1 MFYSKVSFCYII
13 IHTDYYIQ
21 YCEASIATIDCSLF
35 SRAEGHRL
43 ATWRALTYCLSWLC
57 SGKITQ
63 ICLKKK
69 CKNITYI
76 QVFVCVCVL
85 NVPSRLLLLLLLL
98 PVFLWCPG
106 VPHYSLVTGHLL
118 LLLLIPAADGQT
130 PGDDIP
136 GSVEGHRCLYK
147 PENLIKK
154 PLSFHAELRVN

>member
-1 MFYSKVSFCYII
+1 MYKSTIMFYWKVSFCYII

-63 ICLKKK
+63 ICLKEK

-76 QVFVCVCVL
+76 QVFVCVCVKCTFQAAPPPPPCL
-85 NVPSRLLLLLLLL
+85 PLVSWCASLQPSYRT
-98 PVFLWCPG
+98 PPPPP
-106 VPHYSLVTGHLL
+106 PHPCSRWTDAGRWYSWECGGPSLF
-118 LLLLIPAADGQT
+118 I
-130 PGDDIP
+130 
-136 GSVEGHRCLYK
+136 
-147 PENLIKK
+147 
-154 PLSFHAELRVN
+154 